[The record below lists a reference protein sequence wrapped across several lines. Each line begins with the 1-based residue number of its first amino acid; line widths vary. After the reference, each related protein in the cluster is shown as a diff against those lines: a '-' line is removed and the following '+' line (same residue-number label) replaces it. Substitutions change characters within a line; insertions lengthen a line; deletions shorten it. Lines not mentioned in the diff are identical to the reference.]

1 MTTMKK
7 LAPGLLGIVHIMIG
21 TMWTTARF
29 ILASP
34 LDSSPGTYNGY
45 NMIQAFIQ
53 HPGYKYTKYKQAL
66 EFIRTHDYAAFL
78 QVTESWKNAYGKYP
92 K

>member
-1 MTTMKK
+1 
-7 LAPGLLGIVHIMIG
+7 
-21 TMWTTARF
+21 
-29 ILASP
+29 
-34 LDSSPGTYNGY
+34 
-45 NMIQAFIQ
+45 MIQAFIQ

-66 EFIRTHDYAAFL
+66 EFIRTRDYAAFL